1 MTKQERQ
8 RRMHELDEG
17 IRVCVRC
24 PLHKSRTHAV
34 PGEGP
39 VPAEVFFIGEA
50 PGGKEDQLGR
60 PFVGPSGMLLNRLLE
75 TAGLSRQEVYITSCV
90 KCRPPN
96 NRTPHTD
103 ELNICQATWLNQQI
117 DLVNPQVIVLLG
129 RVALQQVLKDQR
141 SLRQI
146 HGEVVPRDGRR
157 YFLTYHPAVAF
168 RVPETRDS
176 MEEDMI
182 LLKQLLATQPHVAR
196 T

>member
-8 RRMHELDEG
+8 RQMHELDEG

-24 PLHKSRTHAV
+24 PLHKSRAHAV

-39 VPAEVFFIGEA
+39 VGAGVFFIGEA

-75 TAGLSRQEVYITSCV
+75 TAGLSRPEVYITSCV
-90 KCRPPN
+90 KCRPPS

-103 ELNICQATWLNQQI
+103 ELTICQATWLNRQI
-117 DLVNPQVIVLLG
+117 DLVDPQVIVLLG

-146 HGEVVPRDGRR
+146 HGEVVARDGRQ

-176 MEEDMI
+176 MEEDMT
-182 LLKQLLATQPHVAR
+182 LLKQLLAQSPVR
-196 T
+196 